1 MGIIHLLRTQSL
13 IKVVLITS
21 FHAETKNHKVF
32 KGVLSGLRQ
41 VLATESPLKM
51 MKNAFYF
58 NLKLFWFSRYLF
70 KFLSSLFGHVTER
83 LDKKDKDNFNFM
95 TSQPG

>member
-58 NLKLFWFSRYLF
+58 TSKALFVLKIF
-70 KFLSSLFGHVTER
+70 KFFS
-83 LDKKDKDNFNFM
+83 
-95 TSQPG
+95 